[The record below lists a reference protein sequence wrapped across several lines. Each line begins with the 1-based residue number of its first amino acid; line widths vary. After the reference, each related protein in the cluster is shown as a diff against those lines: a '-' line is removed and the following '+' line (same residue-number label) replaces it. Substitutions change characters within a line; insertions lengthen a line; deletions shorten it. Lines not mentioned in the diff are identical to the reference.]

1 VLVAADEVMREAGE
15 FRTLGLGLI
24 ITLSI
29 LLMPKGLVG
38 RMGDLM
44 RWLRHRNAA
53 PRTKLQEKPAA
64 AGAAK

>member
-1 VLVAADEVMREAGE
+1 MREAGE

-38 RMGDLM
+38 RISDLV
-44 RWLRHRNAA
+44 RWLRHRNGAT

-64 AGAAK
+64 AGE